1 MYYIFTYWFNFLVH
15 IKYFLR
21 AQYRRTDAAQALD
34 ALLDGVD
41 QSVIDNAIDERIQA
55 NSGLATVMTMSIST
69 QPYDKKRFIFKYDN
83 VW

>member
-1 MYYIFTYWFNFLVH
+1 
-15 IKYFLR
+15 
-21 AQYRRTDAAQALD
+21 
-34 ALLDGVD
+34 
-41 QSVIDNAIDERIQA
+41 VIDNAIDERIQA